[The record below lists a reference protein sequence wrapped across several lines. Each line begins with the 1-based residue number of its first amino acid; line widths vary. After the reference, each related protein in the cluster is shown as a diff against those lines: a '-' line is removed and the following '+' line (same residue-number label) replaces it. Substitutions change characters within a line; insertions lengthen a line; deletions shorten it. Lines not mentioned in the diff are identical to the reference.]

1 MVREYLD
8 VFPKDKLEFLLQ
20 SEVEISM
27 DLVSRTGPISI
38 ALYRISL
45 LELVELKKQLEFVRA
60 TMSP

>member
-8 VFPKDKLEFLLQ
+8 VFPKDKPEFLLQ
-20 SEVEISM
+20 NEVEISM